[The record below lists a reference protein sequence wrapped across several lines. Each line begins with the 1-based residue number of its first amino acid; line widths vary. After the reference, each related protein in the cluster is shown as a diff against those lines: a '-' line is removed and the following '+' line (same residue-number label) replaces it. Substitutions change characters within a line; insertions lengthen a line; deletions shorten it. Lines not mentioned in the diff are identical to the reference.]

1 MLKNILLV
9 AIGGGIG
16 SALRYL
22 TTVFV
27 AKYFVHTFPIATFIC
42 NIIGCFAIGLCIG
55 LIEKNNLANSQ
66 LKWLFIT
73 GFCGGYTTFS
83 AFALENLTLFQ
94 SQNSGMAFLY
104 IAASISIGLFSVW
117 LGLTV
122 SQ

>member
-22 TTVFV
+22 TTVFI
-27 AKYFVHTFPIATFIC
+27 AKYFVHTFPIATFIS
-42 NIIGCFAIGLCIG
+42 NTIGCFAIGLCIG

-104 IAASISIGLFSVW
+104 IAASIVIGLFSVW
-117 LGLTV
+117 VGLIV